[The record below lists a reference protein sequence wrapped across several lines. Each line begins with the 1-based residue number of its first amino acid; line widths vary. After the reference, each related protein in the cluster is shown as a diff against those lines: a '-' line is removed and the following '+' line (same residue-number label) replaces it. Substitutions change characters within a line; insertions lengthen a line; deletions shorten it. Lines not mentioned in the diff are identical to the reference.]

1 MRYPRP
7 LKARVLTKVNKMS
20 AEQSPKKRRDTENMV
35 VVAPFAMAVIG
46 TFVTLV
52 ANSATALKLSLLF
65 ALWSAIAGI
74 IFMHRARQERD
85 RAARVAAERGAL
97 LSAAHAQ
104 MRSPADAAA
113 IRELQQE
120 IRALRAQVGQAPEEH
135 GRRHRGEYD
144 TNSLSVADLM
154 SRRDR

>member
-1 MRYPRP
+1 M
-7 LKARVLTKVNKMS
+7 LAKVMEMS
-20 AEQSPKKRRDTENMV
+20 AEQSPKKRRDTENLV
-35 VVAPFAMAVIG
+35 VVAPFAMAIIG

-52 ANSATALKLSLLF
+52 ANSATALKLSLLL
-65 ALWSAIAGI
+65 ALWAAIAGI

-104 MRSPADAAA
+104 MRSPVDAAA

-120 IRALRAQVGQAPEEH
+120 IRALRAQVGQTPEEY
-135 GRRHRGEYD
+135 GRRHRDEYD
-144 TNSLSVADLM
+144 KNALSVADIL
-154 SRRDR
+154 SRRNRS